1 MTSQTP
7 LLQARSLFC
16 ERDDRV
22 LFDGLSFTVDSGEIL
37 QIEGPNGAGKTTLL
51 RLVSGLMPLHEGE
64 LLWKG
69 QPISDVHH
77 DFITSV
83 LYLGH
88 KTGIKSLLSPLENLR
103 IWCGARFACNE
114 KEMIAALEK
123 VGLGGYEEV
132 PCHSLSAGQQ
142 RRAALARLHLSP
154 AQAWILDEA
163 FTAIDK
169 DGVREL
175 ESWIVE
181 KARQGGMVL
190 LTTHHRITAH
200 DRLRKLQLGKGQEAE
215 AVHEVLGEESL
226 DEQTPD
232 IKGVAANSSE
242 ANSSEANSPE
252 TSSSET
258 NSTKTNSSEANNAGE
273 GI

>member
-7 LLQARSLFC
+7 LLQARNLFC

-22 LFDGLSFTVDSGEIL
+22 LFDGLSFTVDAGEIL

-51 RLVSGLMPLHEGE
+51 RLISGLMPLHEGE
-64 LLWKG
+64 LWWKG
-69 QPISDVHH
+69 QPIFDVHH
-77 DFITSV
+77 DFITSI

-103 IWCGARFACNE
+103 IWCGARFACDD
-114 KEMIAALEK
+114 KEMVTALEK

-154 AQAWILDEA
+154 APVWILDEA

-169 DGVREL
+169 QGVAEL
-175 ESWIVE
+175 EGWIVE

-190 LTTHHRITAH
+190 LTTHHRIAAH
-200 DRLRKLQLGKGQEAE
+200 DLLRTLVLGQGQERE
-215 AVHEVLGEESL
+215 VVHEVLGEEEVATTNAATTNNEGKSL
-226 DEQTPD
+226 
-232 IKGVAANSSE
+232 
-242 ANSSEANSPE
+242 
-252 TSSSET
+252 
-258 NSTKTNSSEANNAGE
+258 
-273 GI
+273 